1 MRMLTRTLAFL
12 VVLVCSHAAFAQ
24 KAFVREDLASDAV
37 RLEETLR
44 KESVGLSGSAEQLHR
59 QGMAAL
65 GRGESAAAVRPL
77 AAAVAAAPKEFTYW
91 LDYAKAAFAAE
102 GQNAS
107 DRYTLQERATTAAYA
122 AYQHAAKPTDQ
133 ATALAL
139 LGDIYVEREI
149 WRPALDAYKASLE
162 RSTNS
167 KIQATY
173 EDLREKHGFRILDYK
188 VDNDSASPRVCFQ
201 FSESLQ
207 RGKVDFA
214 PFVAVSG
221 NGTPAVSTEDQQLCV
236 DGLKHGERYAIV
248 LREGLPSAVGE
259 NLLKSADYEIYV
271 KDRSPQ
277 VRFTGK
283 NYVLP
288 RVGQEGIPVVTVNTQ
303 KVNVEVYRI
312 GDRNLLATVRS
323 EDFLAQIGTERA
335 RQIADQD
342 GVKIWTG
349 TLDVGSELNKDVV
362 TAFPVLE
369 AVGKLEAGVYVMMAR
384 PSLKGATGTDA
395 SAAEDDSDQT

>member
-1 MRMLTRTLAFL
+1 MYNWLRTFLALVMVFFGMAAAQADVKPYARDFL
-12 VVLVCSHAAFAQ
+12 ASDVVRFTEQIRKEVAAY
-24 KAFVREDLASDAV
+24 AFVRGKSA
-37 RLEETLR
+37 EELR
-44 KESVGLSGSAEQLHR
+44 KEAN
-59 QGMAAL
+59 
-65 GRGESAAAVRPL
+65 AAADSADYKQAGKL
-77 AAAVAAAPKEFTYW
+77 AAGAITANPKDAANWLTLARIAV
-91 LDYAKAAFAAE
+91 KADDA
-102 GQNAS
+102 QAS
-107 DRYTLQERATTAAYA
+107 ERYDLRERGTLAAYA
-122 AYQHAAKPTDQ
+122 AYTRVTTPTAQ
-133 ATALAL
+133 ADALAM
-139 LGDIYVEREI
+139 LGDLFARREM
-149 WRPALDAYKASLE
+149 WRPSLDAYRASLD
-162 RSTNS
+162 RHDDIDIS
-167 KIQATY
+167 KTY

-221 NGTPAVSTEDQQLCV
+221 NGTPAVSSEDQQLCV

-303 KVNVEVYRI
+303 KVNVEVY
-312 GDRNLLATVRS
+312 
-323 EDFLAQIGTERA
+323 
-335 RQIADQD
+335 
-342 GVKIWTG
+342 
-349 TLDVGSELNKDVV
+349 
-362 TAFPVLE
+362 
-369 AVGKLEAGVYVMMAR
+369 
-384 PSLKGATGTDA
+384 
-395 SAAEDDSDQT
+395 